1 MGSAIN
7 NERRTITK
15 LEGMVN
21 NYRRK
26 VTKVKLGGVG

>member
-1 MGSAIN
+1 MGFAIN
-7 NERRTITK
+7 NERRIVIK

-21 NYRRK
+21 NYRGK